1 MYFSKTEKGQ
11 AEIESSARQLPQAL
25 RMLLLLVDGRRSAVE
40 LLQLIPGAKADALRA
55 LRAGGYIVAT
65 PAPPSARHASP
76 AAAAATQPAPAAA
89 AVLTRQAR
97 GQIERSL
104 KRALGPAAD
113 SLIDS
118 MRQARSTQELAAVL
132 DAARRAIT
140 NARGKD
146 SGDEFASRYGGFD
159 GG

>member
-11 AEIESSARQLPQAL
+11 AEIESSTRQLPQAL

-40 LLQLIPGAKADALRA
+40 LLQLMPGATADTLRA
-55 LRAGGYIVAT
+55 LRAGGYIAAS
-65 PAPPSARHASP
+65 PAPPRSDRANST
-76 AAAAATQPAPAAA
+76 AAAAAQATPAAA

-104 KRALGPAAD
+104 QRALGPAAD

-118 MRQARSTQELAAVL
+118 MRQARTAQELAAAL
-132 DAARRAIT
+132 EAAQRAIT

-159 GG
+159 GA

>member
-11 AEIESSARQLPQAL
+11 AEIESSTRQLPQAL

-40 LLQLIPGAKADALRA
+40 LLQLLAGATPDALRA

-65 PAPPSARHASP
+65 PAPPRTPQDSPSAATATQAPP
-76 AAAAATQPAPAAA
+76 AAAG
-89 AVLTRQAR
+89 VLTRQAR

-118 MRQARSTQELAAVL
+118 MRRARSEQELAAVL
-132 DAARRAIT
+132 ELAQRAIT

-159 GG
+159 RS

>member
-11 AEIESSARQLPQAL
+11 AEIESNTRQLPQAL

-40 LLQLIPGAKADALRA
+40 LLQLMPGATADTVRA
-55 LRAGGYIVAT
+55 LRAGGYIAAT
-65 PAPPSARHASP
+65 PAPPRTPHATP
-76 AAAAATQPAPAAA
+76 AAATVKQAAPAAG

-118 MRQARSTQELAAVL
+118 MRQARSAQELAAVL
-132 DAARRAIT
+132 EAAQRAIT